1 VDNNLS
7 DTGSC
12 SLSVVSRF
20 RYVSQLQV
28 NSLSLV
34 GAGLICDN
42 IPGLVGRQV
51 CSRFLLVNSK
61 STTSVVENLSHKY
74 VLWWVDRVGTP
85 DLIESWICHLICVF
99 LCIIRVH
106 RDYIIIRNDYI
117 FADLKEKTGTL
128 FVYQIC
134 KTQYF

>member
-61 STTSVVENLSHKY
+61 NTTSVVENL
-74 VLWWVDRVGTP
+74 
-85 DLIESWICHLICVF
+85 
-99 LCIIRVH
+99 
-106 RDYIIIRNDYI
+106 
-117 FADLKEKTGTL
+117 
-128 FVYQIC
+128 
-134 KTQYF
+134 